1 MTRTTSSTS
10 VPRTTHCRVRAS
22 TSRAYAAGRGPPS
35 RSLGGMGDP
44 AADETPLNVEP
55 VDVDGVRAVAVGIV
69 VWAVALV
76 VLALIG
82 KRGEVLW
89 VCAAGVGLGLLG
101 MPYVLRRRAAYRR
114 ETSRDR

>member
-1 MTRTTSSTS
+1 MDDQAPEETS
-10 VPRTTHCRVRAS
+10 
-22 TSRAYAAGRGPPS
+22 
-35 RSLGGMGDP
+35 L
-44 AADETPLNVEP
+44 EVEP
-55 VDVDGVRAVAVGIV
+55 VDVDGVRAVAVGTVI
-69 VWAVALV
+69 WAVALV

-114 ETSRDR
+114 GMSRER